1 LGGGLPTFGAC
12 QRLGRW
18 HSALSDARI
27 DDAYAA
33 AEHSDLQHQSFVVLA
48 VSVMFSV
55 PPLTDTAL
63 CWPWGRAPYLPLT
76 RSDFAASVGR
86 TFALD

>member
-1 LGGGLPTFGAC
+1 
-12 QRLGRW
+12 
-18 HSALSDARI
+18 
-27 DDAYAA
+27 
-33 AEHSDLQHQSFVVLA
+33 VLA